1 MNPQMPLIGLSG
13 RRLSGAQMGAPAGF
27 VDAPA
32 DLYLSEY
39 AINVSATGG
48 LPVHLPLDADPV
60 ALVER
65 LDGLLLAG
73 GEDVTPARYGQTPGP
88 RTGPSSAE
96 RDTFELALA
105 AAAIARGIP
114 VLGVCRGAQ
123 LLNVLRGGTL
133 IQHLPDDGPISHV
146 PGDRPRRERAH
157 TVRTE
162 PGSLFRELY
171 GEQPGVNTFHH
182 QAVDT
187 VGRGIRVTAV
197 APDGVIEGL
206 EFTDAPVV
214 ATQWHPE
221 VFDADPVFAWLT
233 AASRAFAAGHPIH
246 SPSLGH
252 SPSQEHSPAVPQPS
266 AQPALQH

>member
-1 MNPQMPLIGLSG
+1 MNTPMPLIGLSG
-13 RRLSGAQMGAPAGF
+13 RRLTAAAMGAPAGF

-73 GEDVTPARYGQTPGP
+73 GEDVTPSRYGQQQGP
-88 RTGPSSAE
+88 RTGPCSEE

-105 AAAIARGIP
+105 EAAIERGIP

-162 PGSLFRELY
+162 PGSLLHELY
-171 GEQPGVNTFHH
+171 GDEPAVNTFHH
-182 QAVDT
+182 QAVDS
-187 VGRGIRVTAV
+187 VGRGIRVTAI

-221 VFDADPVFAWLT
+221 VFDADPVFAWLV
-233 AASRAFAAGHPIH
+233 AASRSFAAGAPLHT
-246 SPSLGH
+246 PSVL
-252 SPSQEHSPAVPQPS
+252 VPQ
-266 AQPALQH
+266 H